1 MLTEGLDGIYED
13 FPGTV
18 LADIKKIG
26 MPYGLYVN
34 PYTGYIYA
42 TDAAGFVEGGTLYQ
56 WSPEGKLLGKHGVY
70 INPAHFL
77 ALKPDNYTGGIND
90 VIADPADSDS
100 PLYNLQGIRISSPTP
115 GQIYIRNGKKYIY
128 KQQ

>member
-1 MLTEGLDGIYED
+1 
-13 FPGTV
+13 
-18 LADIKKIG
+18 

-42 TDAAGFVEGGTLYQ
+42 TDAASFAEGGTLYQ
-56 WSPEGKLLGKHGVY
+56 WSPEGKLLGKFGVY

-77 ALKPDNYTGGIND
+77 ALKPDNYMGGVSD

-100 PLYNLQGIRISSPTP
+100 PIYNLQGIRIASPVP
-115 GQIYIRNGKKYIY
+115 GQIYIRNGNKFIY
-128 KQQ
+128 KQ